1 MFETVASILST
12 GLGGTSL
19 AVIVTLS
26 LQGQSWLHGKFEA
39 NLGYM
44 KHCVK

>member
-1 MFETVASILST
+1 MFEIVASILST